1 MAEHARFAD
10 TTARLRQHYAQCGR
24 CGDGARLCAQGIALW
39 DETSMAFV
47 EMVRSCAR
55 WHTTNHRGQA
65 RVEIL
70 LRKMERAFR
79 RIKD

>member
-10 TTARLRQHYAQCGR
+10 CTARLRSHYAQCSR
-24 CGDGARLCAQGIALW
+24 CGDGSALCARGISLW
-39 DETSMAFV
+39 DETSAAFV

-55 WHTTNHRGQA
+55 WHATNHRGQA
-65 RVEIL
+65 RVEVL